1 MPCTKCK
8 DDKYK
13 WGKTGECEY
22 ATKEACESANHK
34 YSKMK
39 PTPLGKKTYEEYE
52 KELKEFNLSKVEKVQ
67 LGAIDDF
74 KKLFEKSLDNW
85 GNTSNSLI
93 KAMSKTQQDYKAQK
107 GKWEQVIKL
116 GEGIEKDAKDLGVE
130 IPKTVLGNKLLSA
143 KDFIKESEKINQAIE
158 KLYNIF

>member
-1 MPCTKCK
+1 
-8 DDKYK
+8 
-13 WGKTGECEY
+13 
-22 ATKEACESANHK
+22 
-34 YSKMK
+34 MK
-39 PTPLGKKTYEEYE
+39 PTTEQILSALNKLIRENKT
-52 KELKEFNLSKVEKVQ
+52 ELKTEKVE

-74 KKLFEKSLDNW
+74 KKLFDKSLNDW
-85 GNTSNSLI
+85 EGTSSSLI

-116 GEGIEKDAKDLGVE
+116 GEGIEKQAKELGVE

-143 KDFIKESEKINQAIE
+143 KDFIKESQKINQAIE

>member
-1 MPCTKCK
+1 
-8 DDKYK
+8 
-13 WGKTGECEY
+13 
-22 ATKEACESANHK
+22 
-34 YSKMK
+34 MK
-39 PTPLGKKTYEEYE
+39 PTQEQILSALNKLVKENKT
-52 KELKEFNLSKVEKVQ
+52 ELKAERVE

-74 KKLFEKSLDNW
+74 KKLFEKSLDEW

-107 GKWEQVIKL
+107 GKWEKVIKL

-143 KDFIKESEKINQAIE
+143 KDFINESQKINQAIE